1 MSWFYEIFIPY
12 FPDVERSRNTRGQ
25 RSAPELLHAER
36 GANATDD
43 VALST
48 FSSAFC
54 WATAADATSDAN
66 VYDAAGPG
74 CSRNAVET
82 SNRYHGKRQQ

>member
-1 MSWFYEIFIPY
+1 MRCRGFTILHTISY
-12 FPDVERSRNTRGQ
+12 FPDAERSRNTRGQ

-43 VALST
+43 VAISA
-48 FSSAFC
+48 FSSAVC

-66 VYDAAGPG
+66 ACDAAGPG
-74 CSRNAVET
+74 RSRNALET
-82 SNRYHGKRQQ
+82 SNR